1 MIVYHGSFIEVD
13 RPDTVHSRKAV
24 DFGQGFY
31 VTSMYEQAKKWAEKF
46 GRRGKAMIVS
56 RYELDDKAFTEEKLL
71 RFSSYSEE
79 WLDFIMKCRAG
90 KDDSDYSI
98 VVGGVADDKVFN
110 TVELYFDGLIGKS
123 DAIRRLQFEEPN
135 MQICLRS
142 QKTIDK
148 YLSFRGSEKL

>member
-1 MIVYHGSFIEVD
+1 
-13 RPDTVHSRKAV
+13 
-24 DFGQGFY
+24 
-31 VTSMYEQAKKWAEKF
+31 
-46 GRRGKAMIVS
+46 
-56 RYELDDKAFTEEKLL
+56 
-71 RFSSYSEE
+71 
-79 WLDFIMKCRAG
+79 MKCRAG

-110 TVELYFDGLIGKS
+110 TVELYFDGLIGKG

-142 QKTIDK
+142 QKMIDK

>member
-31 VTSMYEQAKKWAEKF
+31 VTSIYEQAKKWAEKF

-98 VVGGVADDKVFN
+98 VVGGVADDKVFIQQ
-110 TVELYFDGLIGKS
+110 LAMS
-123 DAIRRLQFEEPN
+123 A
-135 MQICLRS
+135 
-142 QKTIDK
+142 
-148 YLSFRGSEKL
+148 